1 MENKTIMDMSIK
13 LDAYWDINFV
23 YYKKSYQKLID
34 AIKSMGSSNIAIA
47 PANKVAEEIIDK
59 LKKQGYEYEGIY
71 IYDINPDKTFPLKIH
86 DYSKVKT
93 QKPERVFTVSSRH
106 TATIRERFISLGIKE
121 SSIIN
126 FAGDIPD
133 LLSINEA
140 IDYILTGEDG
150 DSIESLFNLLDER
163 NLVIINC
170 RTLFY
175 DVNEKVKILK
185 RDLNVDVVWIDNALY
200 PSVCEN
206 LGIIRSNIVD
216 IITYI
221 KYRKRRDNIIYFSVN
236 PLWRLVF
243 LYLMRTAFPEIKII
257 LYKYD
262 WLNLFCPYEHK
273 EIFQRLVNLPV
284 EYIEGEYKILDL
296 ILKGEVVDGLIYKDG
311 GEAFHTLK
319 EFPLPKLFFP
329 AFLPRKLYQESTR
342 DIENPNKFIYL
353 GKLFSPLDYPPELFI
368 DAFLFDVF
376 KDIAEQDFFIDVYY
390 VDSMG
395 LSINEYKNFFRDNVN
410 VRIIEGK
417 PLNDLLPEIA
427 GKYHWGY
434 LVNNYR
440 SDFGVIKQ
448 HVEAALPA
456 RIFAYLALGIPVVV
470 SEELK
475 YTADFIRKHGI
486 GVVISTKDIRN
497 IGSILR
503 NTDYIQL
510 QKNVLDVRER
520 LCLENQK
527 DRFIDFIKRW
537 FIRNEISYSCSK
549 VYK

>member
-1 MENKTIMDMSIK
+1 MIMDLSIK
-13 LDAYWDINFV
+13 LDAYWDIDLV
-23 YYKKSYQKLID
+23 HYKKSYHDLVD
-34 AIKSMGSSNIAIA
+34 TIKSIGLSNIAIA
-47 PANKVAEEIIDK
+47 PANKIAEEIINE
-59 LKKQGYEYEGIY
+59 LKKQGYGYEEIY
-71 IYDINPDKTFPLKIH
+71 IYDMNPDKMFPLKIQ

-93 QKPERVFTVSSRH
+93 QKPERVFIVSSRH
-106 TATIRERFISLGIKE
+106 AATIRERFISLGIKE
-121 SSIIN
+121 SSIID
-126 FAGDIPD
+126 FAGNIPD

-140 IDYILTGEDG
+140 LDYILTGEDG
-150 DSIESLFNLLDER
+150 DSIESLFNLLGER

-185 RDLNVDVVWIDNALY
+185 RDLNMDVVWIDHALY
-200 PSVCEN
+200 PAIDEN
-206 LGIIRSNIVD
+206 LGIIRANIVD
-216 IITYI
+216 IINYI
-221 KYRKRRDNIIYFSVN
+221 KHRKRRDNIIYFSVN

-273 EIFQRLVNLPV
+273 EVFQRFLNLPMS
-284 EYIEGEYKILDL
+284 YIEGEYKILDL
-296 ILKGEVVDGLIYKDG
+296 ILKGEIVDGILYKDG
-311 GEAFHTLK
+311 GYEFHALK
-319 EFPLPKLFFP
+319 KFPLPKLFFP
-329 AFLPRKLYQESTR
+329 AFLPQRLYQEPTR
-342 DIENPNKFIYL
+342 DVKNPNKFIYL
-353 GKLFSPLDYPPELFI
+353 GKLFSPLDYTPELFI

-376 KDIAEQDFFIDVYY
+376 KDIAEHDFFIDVYY
-390 VDSMG
+390 VDSPG
-395 LSINEYKNFFRDNVN
+395 LSINEYKNFFGNNGN

-440 SDFGVIKQ
+440 SDFSVIKQ

-475 YTADFIRKHGI
+475 YTSDFVRKHGI
-486 GVVISTKDIRN
+486 GVVISTKDIKN

-503 NTDYIQL
+503 NIDYIQL

-527 DRFIDFIKRW
+527 DKFIDFI
-537 FIRNEISYSCSK
+537 FEILLSSITRQ
-549 VYK
+549 